1 MVADTL
7 WSAWV
12 PAWGAG
18 CHIAPPAAALR
29 ALRDSWRDV
38 TQWFDNGCDNE
49 SKNEKAGGARGERGT
64 MASAVDGL
72 KDSLLAMSGLDAD
85 GVYRDGSTKREQRS
99 QLVFTALRR
108 LWNEAIE
115 QTAATAAEHGE
126 NWEQPHGIGLA
137 AVGSLARH
145 QLGPCS
151 DLDLVVMYDSHE
163 VDEST
168 VTTIAN
174 HLWYPLWDSG
184 LDLDHSVRTR
194 QQCEAVTD
202 SDLPAA
208 MGWLDVLPVAGDVQ
222 VVQETAESILQRWR
236 KAATKRLS
244 ELEAS
249 ADERA
254 ERFGNLAYLNQPDV
268 KQARGGLR
276 DSVLVSGLVASW
288 LADRPHEDE
297 YRECVENLLDVRD
310 CIQLVSHHD
319 TDLLLGDFQSRV
331 AAMMGLADP
340 TLEPDAREAQSIE
353 MLQTRLAHFGR
364 HIAFALDSTMSHA
377 KHTVTHSHKRFAF
390 FQGKRSKPKFTI
402 LLPDA
407 AELEGEVVLAP
418 GVKPAESRNLELRVA
433 VAAAENGLQI
443 GPSTLLQLRQCPV
456 SARDWDDEAR
466 GLFLRLLGSGDRLPD
481 LWESLDYVGVPG
493 AWMPEWLGVRNR
505 PSASAIHRYTID
517 RHMVETTSRIPVA
530 SPQGQEYDEEH
541 RSALLLA
548 AILHDIGKRPGV
560 TDHAAEGER
569 HAAAVLER
577 WGYAEDVRRMA
588 LVLIR
593 EHLTLSRYAMKRS
606 PDDEAAVNELA
617 EAVGRDPL
625 MLDMLFD
632 LTRADSSSLGATSGE
647 LISKRQGWSEWRAA
661 LVGAM
666 YNAARARCR

>member
-1 MVADTL
+1 M
-7 WSAWV
+7 
-12 PAWGAG
+12 GAG
-18 CHIAPPAAALR
+18 MECAAAALLL
-29 ALRDSWRDV
+29 APRDSWRDV

-115 QTAATAAEHGE
+115 QAAATAAEHGE

-151 DLDLVVMYDSHE
+151 DLDLVVMYDPHE

-244 ELEAS
+244 ELEQS

-297 YRECVENLLDVRD
+297 YRECVESLLDVRD

-319 TDLLLGDFQSRV
+319 TDLLLGDFQPRV

-364 HIAFALDSTMSHA
+364 YIAFALDSTMSHA

-481 LWESLDYVGVPG
+481 LWESLDYVGIPG

-560 TDHAAEGER
+560 TDHAAEGAR

-577 WGYAEDVRRMA
+577 WGYAENVRRMA

-606 PDDEAAVNELA
+606 PDDEAAVSELA

>member
-1 MVADTL
+1 M
-7 WSAWV
+7 
-12 PAWGAG
+12 GAG
-18 CHIAPPAAALR
+18 MGAGMECAAAALLL
-29 ALRDSWRDV
+29 APRDSWLDV

-151 DLDLVVMYDSHE
+151 DLDLVVMYDPHE

-244 ELEAS
+244 ELEQS

-276 DSVLVSGLVASW
+276 DSVLVAGLVASW

-297 YRECVENLLDVRD
+297 YQECVDGLLDVRD

-319 TDLLLGDFQSRV
+319 TDLLLGDFQPRV

-407 AELEGEVVLAP
+407 AELEGEVVLAL

-466 GLFLRLLGSGDRLPD
+466 GLFLRLLGSGERLPD

-493 AWMPEWLGVRNR
+493 KWMPEWLGVRNR

-517 RHMVETTSRIPVA
+517 RHMVETTSRIPAA
-530 SPQGQEYDEEH
+530 SPQGQEYDAQH

>member
-1 MVADTL
+1 M
-7 WSAWV
+7 
-12 PAWGAG
+12 GAG
-18 CHIAPPAAALR
+18 MECAAAALLL
-29 ALRDSWRDV
+29 APRDSWRDV

-151 DLDLVVMYDSHE
+151 DLDLVVMYDPHE

-244 ELEAS
+244 ELEQS

-310 CIQLVSHHD
+310 CIQLVSRHD
-319 TDLLLGDFQSRV
+319 TDLLLSDFQPRV

-481 LWESLDYVGVPG
+481 LWESLDYVGIPG

-560 TDHAAEGER
+560 TDHAAEGAR

-577 WGYAEDVRRMA
+577 WGYAENVRRMA

-606 PDDEAAVNELA
+606 PDDEAAVSELA

>member
-1 MVADTL
+1 
-7 WSAWV
+7 
-12 PAWGAG
+12 
-18 CHIAPPAAALR
+18 
-29 ALRDSWRDV
+29 
-38 TQWFDNGCDNE
+38 
-49 SKNEKAGGARGERGT
+49 

-85 GVYRDGSTKREQRS
+85 GVYRDGATKREQRS

-151 DLDLVVMYDSHE
+151 DLDLVVMYDPHE
-163 VDEST
+163 VDEAT

-244 ELEAS
+244 ELEKS

-297 YRECVENLLDVRD
+297 YRECVESLLDVRD
-310 CIQLVSHHD
+310 CIQLVSRHD
-319 TDLLLGDFQSRV
+319 TDLLLSDFQPRV

-364 HIAFALDSTMSHA
+364 HVAFALDSTMSHA

-390 FQGKRSKPKFTI
+390 FQGKRAKPKFKI
-402 LLPDA
+402 LLPDT

-433 VAAAENGLQI
+433 VAAAHNNLLI

-456 SARDWDDEAR
+456 SARDWDDETR
-466 GLFLRLLGSGDRLPD
+466 ELFLSLLGSGDRLPD

-493 AWMPEWLGVRNR
+493 KWMPEWLGVRNR
-505 PSASAIHRYTID
+505 PSASAVHRYTID

-530 SPQGQEYDEEH
+530 PPQGQEYDAEH

-569 HAAAVLER
+569 HAAAVLAR
-577 WGYAEDVRRMA
+577 WGYADDVRRMA

-606 PDDEAAVNELA
+606 PDDEAAVSELA
-617 EAVGRDPL
+617 EAVGRDPV

-647 LISKRQGWSEWRAA
+647 LISKQQGWSEWRAA

-666 YNAARARCR
+666 YRAARARCR